1 MTIAVSAP
9 STHLPPIG
17 RIQTH
22 STEDLTKAVR
32 YLRLIYNPDV
42 RGIRRVDRRERTIQ
56 GLTPPTTLTPSLK
69 PGSRHPSR
77 SLDPD
82 LEALRSDAF
91 ERAYAI
97 RWLTALISQVYQLLE
112 VDEDAAGET
121 AAVEALLQQAS
132 ALLAICAG
140 TASAGT
146 ITRTFRFHG
155 SAAPIEIQLTD
166 VPLENQDYGSV
177 GAQTWGSACLLAEML
192 VEDTGTFGL
201 RISPCVPHLRVL
213 ELGAGTGLVSV
224 TLGKLLG
231 SDASVIATDFHPSV
245 LANLQSN
252 VAANFTSAD
261 TASPSPVSAHFLDW
275 AKFPALVEAPAPFD
289 EPFDYIFGADIIYE
303 AEHALWI
310 KNCVEKLLRRPTS
323 ASPQPAFHL
332 VIPLRPTH
340 TLESSTVEK
349 VFPPVEVCGAGS
361 TLVTLSKDV
370 IVCEASGDV
379 RSRNGVTEEVEYVHY
394 VIGWRS

>member
-1 MTIAVSAP
+1 MTVAVSAP

-17 RIQTH
+17 RIQTY
-22 STEDLTKAVR
+22 SAEDLTKAVH

-42 RGIRRVDRRERTIQ
+42 RGIRRVDRRRERTTQ
-56 GLTPPTTLTPSLK
+56 DLPPATSLAPSLK
-69 PGSRHPSR
+69 PGSRRPTIS
-77 SLDPD
+77 SDPD

-97 RWLTALISQVYQLLE
+97 RWLTALVSQVYQLLE
-112 VDEDAAGET
+112 ADADSASET
-121 AAVEALLQQAS
+121 PAFEALLQQAS

-146 ITRTFRFHG
+146 ITRTFRFHSG
-155 SAAPIEIQLTD
+155 AAPIEVQLTD

-192 VEDTGTFGL
+192 VEDPGAFGL
-201 RISPCVPHLRVL
+201 SPAAAHLRVL

-231 SDASVIATDFHPSV
+231 TDALVVATDFHPSV
-245 LANLQSN
+245 LANLQNN
-252 VAANFTSAD
+252 VATNFASAD
-261 TASPSPVSAHFLDW
+261 MPSTPSVSAHFLDW
-275 AKFPALVEAPAPFD
+275 AKFPALADPPAAFE

-310 KNCVEKLLRRPTS
+310 KNCVEKLLRRPTPS
-323 ASPQPAFHL
+323 RPRPTFHL

-340 TLESSTVEK
+340 TLESSSIEE
-349 VFPPVEVCGAGS
+349 VFPPIEVCNAGA
-361 TLVTLSKDV
+361 TLVSLSKEV
-370 IVCEASGDV
+370 IVCEGSGDV
-379 RSRNGVTEEVEYVHY
+379 RSRNGVSEEVEYVHY